1 MTHIAA
7 LAAWLLVAAAPR
19 STPGSRPGSA
29 LTPDASPGLA
39 GAAGRDGEVKA
50 VSVLPTPGHVEVVI
64 DLQGAVEVQD
74 FTLASPARLVL
85 DLQGARLVAPAALYD
100 GQNRGGIKNVRYAQF
115 RPGVV
120 RVVIDLDV
128 LKDYQIERRDGQVR
142 VKIGADRT
150 AFGVWSSLDVA
161 APPLRTPDLRPGSVT
176 NAGREPRVHGGQ
188 AARVAPPS
196 TSDNPLSIDE
206 YLAAHANE
214 AAQSRAPRITVTWDR
229 ADIQEVVAGFAAF
242 SGRTIVV
249 NKGITGQLS
258 AEIKNQPWDL
268 AFSAV
273 LESQGLTAN
282 VLEGGILQVIDK
294 KDLARA
300 DSTVPVE
307 TRLVRVNYAKAT
319 SLVPAVQS
327 IVSKR
332 GAVVADSTNNA
343 LVITEIQSRIRSV
356 EEFVKGL
363 DIRTPQV
370 SIQAKIIFIDRT
382 DVEELGVKYDLGSTT
397 QFFNKLIQRPD
408 PRTAKAVDTN
418 LDGVPDALVP
428 QENFKSTDVIVDLG
442 GNSLSALGNADQQVV
457 NPALDLIFSTAI
469 GNFDLTT
476 FLQALQR
483 VELADLQAEPTI
495 TTLDNRAAEI
505 LVGDRVPIRVIDVSS
520 AAAGGTNVVP
530 RATVRFEQTGIN
542 LKVTPHVT
550 ANRQVLM
557 EVHAENSS
565 VKPASVDIG
574 FTFQTQQADNQI
586 LVNDG
591 ETAVIGGLTVTSI
604 TVTKSGIPFLV
615 DLPILGKLFGFTS
628 QQEQRRDLLI
638 LVTPH
643 IIDDLVTPNTGK

>member
-1 MTHIAA
+1 MKRIA
-7 LAAWLLVAAAPR
+7 LAALLAVAAAALPPR
-19 STPGSRPGSA
+19 AHAGS
-29 LTPDASPGLA
+29 
-39 GAAGRDGEVKA
+39 GRDGEVKA
-50 VSVLPTPGHVEVVI
+50 VSVLPARGSVEVVI

-85 DLQGARLVAPAALYD
+85 DLQGARLIAPATLYD

-115 RPGVV
+115 RPGIV
-120 RVVIDLDV
+120 RIVIDLDV
-128 LKDYQIERRDGQVR
+128 LKDYQVERRTGQIR

-150 AFGVWSSLDVA
+150 AFAAWTSQTVASAPPSGTTPLPATAPA
-161 APPLRTPDLRPGSVT
+161 APSR
-176 NAGREPRVHGGQ
+176 GGQ
-188 AARVAPPS
+188 AARVASPS
-196 TSDNPLSIDE
+196 ASTEALSIEE
-206 YLAAHANE
+206 YLAAHAKD
-214 AAQSRAPRITVTWDR
+214 AAQSQAPRITVTWDK

-249 NKGITGQLS
+249 NKGITGAVS

-268 AFSAV
+268 AFNAV
-273 LESQGLTAN
+273 LESQGLAVNT
-282 VLEGGILQVIDK
+282 LEGGIFQVIDK

-307 TRLVRVNYAKAT
+307 TRLVRINYAKAV
-319 SLVPAVQS
+319 SLVPAVTS

-343 LVITEIQSRIRSV
+343 LVITEIQSRIRMV
-356 EEFVKGL
+356 EDFVRGL

-382 DVEELGVKYDLGSTT
+382 DVEELGIKYDLGSTT
-397 QFFNKLIQRPD
+397 QFFNRLIQRPD
-408 PRTAKAVDTN
+408 PRTAKPVDTN

-428 QENFKSTDVIVDLG
+428 QSNFTSDQVIVDLG
-442 GNSLSALGNADQQVV
+442 GNSLAALGNANQQVV
-457 NPALDLIFSTAI
+457 NPALELIFSTAI

-505 LVGDRVPIRVIDVSS
+505 LVGDRVPIRVIDAS
-520 AAAGGTNVVP
+520 AAVGTTNAVP

-557 EVHAENSS
+557 EVHAENSA

-591 ETAVIGGLTVTSI
+591 ETAVIGGLTVTSV

-615 DLPILGKLFGFTS
+615 DLPIVGKLFGFSS

-638 LVTPH
+638 LITPH
-643 IIDDLVTPNTGK
+643 IIDDLVTPSTGK